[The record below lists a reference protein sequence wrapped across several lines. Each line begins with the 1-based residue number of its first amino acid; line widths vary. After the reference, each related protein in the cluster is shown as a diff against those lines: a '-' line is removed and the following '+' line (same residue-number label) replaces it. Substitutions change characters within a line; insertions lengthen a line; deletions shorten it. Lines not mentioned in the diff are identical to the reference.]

1 MKLETMLSQNDQPL
15 EWHPISPNRAGALFG
30 GPPLTAPV
38 DEIDHIRG
46 APTALVTLV
55 EYADFECLNC
65 ARAYPLLVRYLDE
78 FRGTLRVV
86 FRHFPLGWEHPAS
99 ALAARAAEA
108 AARQGQFW
116 EMHDELF
123 RNPGMLH
130 REALHAHAASIDLD
144 LGRFSADLDD
154 PTLVGRIER
163 DIASGRASSVTATPT
178 FFVEGARYANSR
190 NVEGLRDAVF
200 EAAMH
205 ATQRLVGGP

>member
-1 MKLETMLSQNDQPL
+1 MKMENMLSQNDQPL
-15 EWHPISPNRAGALFG
+15 EWRPASPDRTGILLG
-30 GPPLTAPV
+30 GPPLAAPV
-38 DEIDHIRG
+38 DDADHIRG
-46 APTALVTLV
+46 APSALVTLV

-65 ARAYPLLVRYLDE
+65 ARAFPLLVRYLEE

-108 AARQGQFW
+108 AARQGKFW

-144 LGRFSADLDD
+144 LARFSADLDD
-154 PTLVGRIER
+154 PQLVARIER
-163 DIASGRASSVTATPT
+163 DITSGRASSVNATPT
-178 FFVEGARYANSR
+178 FFVDGARYANSR
-190 NVEGLRDAVF
+190 NVEGLRDAIF
-200 EAAMH
+200 DAAVRTTH
-205 ATQRLVGGP
+205 RLLGE